1 MKTPLFVALAASAGL
16 LASTSWAETP
26 LNLTLPGHY
35 QSDNLLLAQND
46 KLTLTPTSA
55 RENSTGKK
63 KPAKA
68 LHASFEESAFTPE
81 KFHQYL
87 GLTTLGLVAL
97 TAVLPKEEDGP
108 HETAGT
114 LAAITAGATVANGL
128 IFHWEDFHFEDGFS
142 DPDNLHMM
150 LGTLGALLMVAAV
163 SQAPEGGHAGL
174 GLGGGVA
181 MATAIKITW

>member
-1 MKTPLFVALAASAGL
+1 MIKNLFVALTASAGL
-16 LASTSWAETP
+16 LTSPCWAETP
-26 LNLTLPGHY
+26 LNLTLPGQY
-35 QSDNLLLAQND
+35 QTDNLWLAMN
-46 KLTLTPTSA
+46 
-55 RENSTGKK
+55 ENAAIKTAG
-63 KPAKA
+63 KPAKD
-68 LHASFEESAFTPE
+68 LHVNFEESAFTPE

-114 LAAITAGATVANGL
+114 LAAIAAGATVTNGL
-128 IFHWEDFHFEDGFS
+128 IFHWDDFHFEDGFS

-150 LGTLGALLMVAAV
+150 LGTLGAVLMVAAV

-174 GLGGGVA
+174 GIGGGVA

>member
-1 MKTPLFVALAASAGL
+1 MKTPLYVALAASAGL
-16 LASTSWAETP
+16 MASTGWAETP
-26 LNLTLPGHY
+26 LNLRLPAHY
-35 QSDNLLLAQND
+35 QSDSLLLAAND
-46 KLTLTPTSA
+46 NLALAPTSA
-55 RENSTGKK
+55 REKKSTKE
-63 KPAKA
+63 
-68 LHASFEESAFTPE
+68 LHTNFEESAFTPE

>member
-26 LNLTLPGHY
+26 LNLMLPEHY
-35 QSDNLLLAQND
+35 QSDNLLLASND
-46 KLTLTPTSA
+46 NPALAPTAA
-55 RENSTGKK
+55 RENSKGEK
-63 KPAKA
+63 KPAKE
-68 LHASFEESAFTPE
+68 LHANFEESAFTPE